1 MSIEVVLFHKIEM
14 TYQKYLALL
23 PRLIPTVYADL

>member
-1 MSIEVVLFHKIEM
+1 MSIEVVLYHKIEM
-14 TYQKYLALL
+14 TCQKHPALL